1 MRLIIL
7 NLFITAAFAL
17 AASPAICG
25 APAPALAF
33 EPQRTAR
40 NGAGKFKVEYPPV
53 KKKEY
58 AAFQNELK
66 KERALESIV
75 SDLNSTFALPS
86 DITVS
91 FNECGEANAF
101 YDPQEQRI
109 SICYELIEGFYAVFR
124 DVVETENEL
133 DDAVIGAAIFVF
145 FHELGH
151 ALVHVL
157 ELPVTG
163 KEEDAVDQLSL
174 FILTDG
180 SDDGEKAALD
190 GALALYLEAQ
200 SEDADV
206 ENLPF
211 WGEHSLGQQRFYNI
225 VCGVF
230 GQNPQKYSALVK
242 DGVLPEERAERCE
255 AEYQQIERSWSKL
268 LAPHVKTAAK

>member
-1 MRLIIL
+1 MRTVTL
-7 NLFITAAFAL
+7 NLFIMAALAL
-17 AASPAICG
+17 AAYPATRVAA
-25 APAPALAF
+25 APYL
-33 EPQRTAR
+33 EPQRVAR
-40 NGAGKFKVEYPPV
+40 TGAGSFKVEYPPV
-53 KKKEY
+53 KNKDY
-58 AAFQNELK
+58 AAFQNELR
-66 KERALESIV
+66 KERVLESIV
-75 SDLNSTFALPS
+75 ADLNGTFALPS
-86 DITVS
+86 DVTVS

-109 SICYELIEGFYAVFR
+109 SICYELMEGFYGIFR
-124 DVVETENEL
+124 DVAETEAEL
-133 DDAVIGAAIFVF
+133 DDAVIGATIFVF

-190 GALALYLEAQ
+190 GALSLYLEGQNSGA
-200 SEDADV
+200 DA
-206 ENLPF
+206 ESLPF

-225 VCGVF
+225 VCGVY
-230 GQNPQKYSALVK
+230 GQNPKKYASLVK

-268 LAPHVKTAAK
+268 LAPHVKTGSK